1 MMLLACD
8 DHRVVEGN
16 LADGGATDLERIGA
30 AARSD
35 LEHLPECP
43 CSGERL
49 HTAPDR
55 TDGVDSVGPAGDTG
69 STGPTGPTGARG
81 STGLTGP
88 TGPTGSSPPRSA
100 EASGSVTSSRR
111 RSPSVGGERF
121 FNVAS

>member
-30 AARSD
+30 AARPD

-55 TDGVDSVGPAGDTG
+55 TDGVEPAEVSRALFGPRRFELLRPLRTDS
-69 STGPTGPTGARG
+69 
-81 STGLTGP
+81 GL
-88 TGPTGSSPPRSA
+88 R
-100 EASGSVTSSRR
+100 
-111 RSPSVGGERF
+111 
-121 FNVAS
+121 